1 MPDGFLPIPFAAMPR
16 PLDVLVLY
24 MHVTALPMRPT
35 MASHLRFLE
44 RGAER
49 HRIVYF
55 NLAGRLPRFVRQQ
68 RYDLVVLH
76 YSVLAARWTPRFER
90 IREAT
95 LALRESGAV
104 VVAMPQD
111 EYDAAHVL
119 DDWLVDAGVQVVF
132 SIFDGPARDALYPR
146 ATRTARFEQC
156 LTGYIDEDDQARLA
170 GGTRP
175 HAERRLDIAY
185 RAGWLPY
192 RLGAHGQIKHRL
204 ALAFADAAPA
214 HGLAADVATA
224 ESAVMFG
231 GAWLDFLA
239 SARCVLGCESGAS
252 AMDPRGEV
260 RALEARLRAA
270 DPELTFA
277 EFAAHMPEGWDGH
290 PYTAISPR
298 HFEAVL
304 AGSCQLLVRGH
315 YDGVLEP
322 ELHYI
327 PLAAD
332 LSDIDE
338 ACERARDAELTT
350 RLAVRAHADVVG
362 SGRHTYG
369 AFARRFEGVVAPL
382 VPAAGPRGAQRS
394 RRAVVVAAAA
404 HDQVVVRG
412 RPRLYWWAYGQLER
426 RAPGVLAAAAGARRR
441 VLTRAARRP

>member
-1 MPDGFLPIPFAAMPR
+1 M
-16 PLDVLVLY
+16 
-24 MHVTALPMRPT
+24 
-35 MASHLRFLE
+35 
-44 RGAER
+44 
-49 HRIVYF
+49 
-55 NLAGRLPRFVRQQ
+55 
-68 RYDLVVLH
+68 
-76 YSVLAARWTPRFER
+76 
-90 IREAT
+90 
-95 LALRESGAV
+95 
-104 VVAMPQD
+104 
-111 EYDAAHVL
+111 
-119 DDWLVDAGVQVVF
+119 
-132 SIFDGPARDALYPR
+132 
-146 ATRTARFEQC
+146 
-156 LTGYIDEDDQARLA
+156 
-170 GGTRP
+170 
-175 HAERRLDIAY
+175 
-185 RAGWLPY
+185 
-192 RLGAHGQIKHRL
+192 
-204 ALAFADAAPA
+204 AFADAAPA

-270 DPELTFA
+270 DPDLTFA
-277 EFAAHMPEGWDGH
+277 EFAARMPEGWDGH

-382 VPAAGPRGAQRS
+382 VPAAGPQGARRS